1 MWIRHQH
8 SMDLLRSETKRDFTK
23 LPFKRVRAYAKV
35 EIGTYPHV
43 DIHCFKSESIVLKGS
58 GEMDRYG

>member
-35 EIGTYPHV
+35 EIGRIGTHMLT
-43 DIHCFKSESIVLKGS
+43 SIVLKA
-58 GEMDRYG
+58 